1 VLLGADEATSF
12 VAALLRGSGATEIS
26 ADTVARHLVES
37 DLRGVASHG
46 LMRVTQYLEEI
57 ASGDIDPAAV
67 PSFERT
73 AETRIWVEGNRC
85 FGQLAGS
92 FAADEAAKTAAVHGV
107 AVVTV
112 RHTGHAGRI
121 GAYAERLAR
130 CGPMALACC
139 SGPPSGHW
147 LAPFGG
153 VEGRLATNPI
163 AYAFPTQGE
172 PVVADFSTSAVPEG
186 TVRRLRELDLPVPEG
201 ALQDAAGRTATEP
214 GVLYANP
221 PGTILPLGG
230 QNFGHKGFALAL
242 LVETLA
248 TLLAGDDTADATRY
262 GNNLALIAIATDTG
276 FQGRAERL
284 AEHVR
289 SARPV
294 DPARPV
300 LMPGDLERG
309 FSEVATAI
317 RIDRST
323 WRALTNA
330 ARERSVGLPLT
341 RSA

>member
-1 VLLGADEATSF
+1 MLLDAAEATSF
-12 VAALLRGSGATEIS
+12 VAALLRDSGATEIS

-57 ASGDIDPAAV
+57 TSGEIDPAAV
-67 PSFERT
+67 PSYERT
-73 AETRIWVEGNRC
+73 AGTRIWVEGNRC
-85 FGQLAGS
+85 FGQLAGF
-92 FAADEAAKTAAVHGV
+92 FAADEAAKTAAVQGV

-112 RHTGHAGRI
+112 RHAGHAGRI

-130 CGPMALACC
+130 SGLMALVCC

-153 VEGRLATNPI
+153 VDGRLATNPI

-172 PVVADFSTSAVPEG
+172 PVVADFSTSVVPEG
-186 TVRRLRELDLPVPEG
+186 TIRRLRELDLPVPEG

-214 GVLYANP
+214 RALYTDP
-221 PGTILPLGG
+221 PGTLLPLGG
-230 QNFGHKGFALAL
+230 QHFGHKGFALAL

-248 TLLAGDDTADATRY
+248 TLLAGDDTADVIRY
-262 GNNLALIAIATDTG
+262 GNNLALIAIATDPG
-276 FQGRAERL
+276 FQDRAERL
-284 AEHVR
+284 AEYVR

-300 LMPGDLERG
+300 LMPGDLERR
-309 FSEVATAI
+309 FSELATVI
-317 RIDRST
+317 QIDAST
-323 WRALTNA
+323 WGALRDA
-330 ARERSVGLPLT
+330 ARERSLELPLP
-341 RSA
+341 RPS